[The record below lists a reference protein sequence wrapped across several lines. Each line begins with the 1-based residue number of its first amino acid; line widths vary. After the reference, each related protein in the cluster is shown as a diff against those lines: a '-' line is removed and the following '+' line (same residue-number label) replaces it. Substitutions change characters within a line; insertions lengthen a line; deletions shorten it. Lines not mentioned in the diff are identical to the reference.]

1 MRRNAM
7 NEAPESQDQ
16 YRCTTIEVSIELP
29 HSYEVLSHSLIF
41 FFFFFFILPTL
52 NILTSYLLSIEYPS
66 SVCLRHQTHLT
77 NHKPALSIFSC
88 VSFPPSFLLLFPFD
102 LSSICWFGF
111 RAVNLRSLLRHT
123 ASVSPA
129 VCFRV
134 VFFFLST
141 HFRLFSSLE
150 LLLYTNCCWSWS
162 CRVEDSQA
170 SSSSSSSPPSL
181 RLLP

>member
-1 MRRNAM
+1 M
-7 NEAPESQDQ
+7 
-16 YRCTTIEVSIELP
+16 
-29 HSYEVLSHSLIF
+29 SYHTLIKYFYIHLYSF
-41 FFFFFFILPTL
+41 FFYTT
-52 NILTSYLLSIEYPS
+52 NIEYTDYLLSIEYLS
-66 SVCLRHQTHLT
+66 SICLRHQTHLT

-102 LSSICWFGF
+102 LSSICSFGF

>member
-1 MRRNAM
+1 MRLRRAKTGID
-7 NEAPESQDQ
+7 AQQ
-16 YRCTTIEVSIELP
+16 LRYQL
-29 HSYEVLSHSLIF
+29 SYHTLIKYFYIHLYSF
-41 FFFFFFILPTL
+41 FFYTT
-52 NILTSYLLSIEYPS
+52 NIEYTDYLLSIEYLS
-66 SVCLRHQTHLT
+66 SICLRHQTHLT

>member
-1 MRRNAM
+1 MRLRRAK
-7 NEAPESQDQ
+7 
-16 YRCTTIEVSIELP
+16 TSIDAQQLRYQL
-29 HSYEVLSHSLIF
+29 SYHILMKYFHIHLYSF
-41 FFFFFFILPTL
+41 FFYTT
-52 NILTSYLLSIEYPS
+52 NIEYTDYLLSIEYLS
-66 SVCLRHQTHLT
+66 SICLRHQTHLT

-129 VCFRV
+129 VRFRV

>member
-1 MRRNAM
+1 M

-16 YRCTTIEVSIELP
+16 YRCTTIEVSIELQ
-29 HSYEVLSHSLIF
+29 HSYKVLLHSFIF
-41 FFFFFFILPTL
+41 VFYTT
-52 NILTSYLLSIEYPS
+52 NIEYTEYQFSIEYLN
-66 SVCLRHQTHLT
+66 SVCLRHQTHQT